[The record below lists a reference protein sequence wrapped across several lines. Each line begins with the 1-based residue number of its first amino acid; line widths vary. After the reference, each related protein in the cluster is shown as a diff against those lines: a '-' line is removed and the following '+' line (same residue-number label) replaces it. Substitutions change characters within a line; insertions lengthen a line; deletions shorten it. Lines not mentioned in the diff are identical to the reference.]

1 MRLVPIFA
9 QGNEGIWSMILIMG
23 SIMFIFWLFM
33 IRPQQKEEDKRMK
46 MYKSLKK
53 NDKVYTVGGIIGVV
67 HTVDLERKEIV
78 LKLDDSNNTKVKF
91 LISAIAAVI
100 QEDKDKD
107 NSKTESKG

>member
-1 MRLVPIFA
+1 MV
-9 QGNEGIWSMILIMG
+9 LIMG
-23 SIMFIFWLFM
+23 SVMFIFWFFM
-33 IRPQQKEEDKRMK
+33 IRPQQKEEDKRLK
-46 MYKSLKK
+46 MYRSLKK

-67 HTVDLERKEIV
+67 HIVDLERKEIV

-107 NSKTESKG
+107 LSKNDAKV